1 MKNLLQIQSYTTN
14 VVGTS
19 IYFIERLISQAS
31 EEDKEELYEMYEK
44 LKSELGVFQ
53 RELFKMTKQKAKGV

>member
-1 MKNLLQIQSYTTN
+1 MKTLLQIQSYTTN

-19 IYFIERLISQAS
+19 IYFIECLISQAS

-53 RELFKMTKQKAKGV
+53 RELFKMKKQKAKGV

>member
-44 LKSELGVFQ
+44 LKSDLGVFQ